1 MRSVLISD
9 TEYKDGSGE
18 GLWGEIIKLLKE
30 INIETSIVVVRIGTD
45 KASVMMGTDKGI
57 FRRLKALNPHLI
69 NIPLPCT

>member
-30 INIETSIVVVRIGTD
+30 INIETSIVRIGTD
-45 KASVMMGTDKGI
+45 KASVMMGKDKGI